1 MTHFQTQLQIT
12 ATFRKGLQVFSIVR
26 YTLEYYE
33 LQGALFL
40 QEVSGSQRKK
50 WATLG
55 SIQAF
60 TEVPLGRKGGLI
72 LTLL

>member
-12 ATFRKGLQVFSIVR
+12 VTFHKGLQVFSIVR

-40 QEVSGSQRKK
+40 QVSGSQRKK